1 MKKTTLIPGT
11 DWYSAPGSFLKIK
24 DKSMKPYHKIILCN
38 TIRAFILIL
47 LLLDCNSKPN
57 TSEED
62 AAVAFFLLS
71 SESNQSQ
78 NGNCSI
84 RENSVITS
92 GSPLVS
98 EVNATSTRCWMLF
111 SLNSGGIQVDPNSIN
126 WDLRLRRFV
135 IGTNSGS
142 SGSGQGGSCDTG
154 LTDFANVTTGNR
166 GNCATLSNFKVDS
179 NQSQDGAGFSDVNDS
194 ASPVLFDW
202 YTYNNTIL
210 TAKNNVYVIRDSKG
224 TSFFK
229 LQMLDYY
236 SSSGTSGYPKFRW
249 AKL

>member
-1 MKKTTLIPGT
+1 MKNYL
-11 DWYSAPGSFLKIK
+11 
-24 DKSMKPYHKIILCN
+24 MNILFH
-38 TIRAFILIL
+38 TVRTFILIL
-47 LLLDCNSKPN
+47 FVFDCNSKPD

-71 SESNQSQ
+71 SEGNQTQ
-78 NGNCSI
+78 NRNCNL
-84 RENSVITS
+84 RENNVVTS
-92 GSPLVS
+92 GSPLTS
-98 EVNATSTRCWMLF
+98 EVNATSTRCWMLL
-111 SLNSGGIQVDPNSIN
+111 SLNSGGIQVD
-126 WDLRLRRFV
+126 
-135 IGTNSGS
+135 T
-142 SGSGQGGSCDTG
+142 
-154 LTDFANVTTGNR
+154 
-166 GNCATLSNFKVDS
+166 
-179 NQSQDGAGFSDVNDS
+179 NQSQDGAGFADVNDS
-194 ASPVLFDW
+194 ASPVLFNW

>member
-1 MKKTTLIPGT
+1 MKNYL
-11 DWYSAPGSFLKIK
+11 
-24 DKSMKPYHKIILCN
+24 MNILFH
-38 TIRAFILIL
+38 TVRTFILIL
-47 LLLDCNSKPN
+47 FVYDCNSKPD

-71 SESNQSQ
+71 SEGNQTQ
-78 NGNCSI
+78 NRNCNL
-84 RENSVITS
+84 RENNVVTS
-92 GSPLVS
+92 GSPLTS
-98 EVNATSTRCWMLF
+98 EVNATSTRCWMLL
-111 SLNSGGIQVDPNSIN
+111 SLNSGGIQVDTNSID

-142 SGSGQGGSCDTG
+142 SGPGQGGSCDTG
-154 LTDFANVTTGNR
+154 LTDFASVTTGNR
-166 GNCATLSNFKVDS
+166 GNCASLSNFQVDT
-179 NQSQDGAGFSDVNDS
+179 NQSQDGAGFADVNDS
-194 ASPVLFDW
+194 ASPVLFNW